1 MTVLQT
7 VTTELRSVVAHLLR
21 YPTGLRRHGVKV
33 NPAERT
39 GGSAEPIVLVPGLA
53 ENMAVFTRLRVA
65 LEDCGVGPVVAFAYS
80 PLIGDVR
87 SLAAKLA
94 EQVEQLCATTGAGKV
109 RLVGHSLGGLI
120 ARYYVQRLG
129 GHARVDIVVTVATP
143 HRGTM
148 AAWLLPPLP
157 LVRQLRPDSELHAEL
172 AEPAPACR
180 TRFVTY
186 SSGGDAVILP
196 ASNGQLDHPDL
207 PTRNVVLPGMGHFT
221 LADHRLVIDEICQ
234 LLAAPTATSARDGR
248 SIPHASWS
256 RHQRTAT

>member
-1 MTVLQT
+1 MTVLRT
-7 VTTELRSVVAHLLR
+7 VATELGSVVTHLLR
-21 YPTGLRRHGVKV
+21 YPAGLRRPGMTANV
-33 NPAERT
+33 ADRT

-53 ENMAVFTRLRVA
+53 DNMAVFTRLRRA
-65 LEDCGVGPVVAFAYS
+65 LEDRGVGPVVAFAYS
-80 PLIGDVR
+80 PLEGDVR
-87 SLAAKLA
+87 SVAAKLA
-94 EQVEQLCATTGAGKV
+94 EQVEQLCAITGASRA

-129 GHARVDIVVTVATP
+129 GDDRVDLVVTIATP

-157 LVRQLRPDSELHAEL
+157 LVRQLRPGSELYAEL

-180 TRFVTY
+180 IRFVTF
-186 SSGGDAVILP
+186 SSRDDAVILP
-196 ASNGQLDHPDL
+196 AGNGQLDHPDL

-234 LLAAPTATSARDGR
+234 VLAASPANQRRDGR
-248 SIPHASWS
+248 PIARAS
-256 RHQRTAT
+256 

>member
-1 MTVLQT
+1 MTVLRT
-7 VTTELRSVVAHLLR
+7 VATELSSVVAHLLR
-21 YPTGLRRHGVKV
+21 YPTGLRRPGMTA
-33 NPAERT
+33 NPADRT
-39 GGSAEPIVLVPGLA
+39 GGSAEPIVLVAGLA
-53 ENMAVFTRLRVA
+53 ENMAVFARLRLA

-80 PLIGDVR
+80 PLSGDVR

-94 EQVEQLCATTGAGKV
+94 EQVEQLCAITGASRV

-129 GHARVDIVVTVATP
+129 GHARVDLVVTVATP

-172 AEPAPACR
+172 AEPAPTCL
-180 TRFVTY
+180 TRFVTF
-186 SSGGDAVILP
+186 SSAGDAVILP
-196 ASNGQLDHPDL
+196 ACNGQLDHPDL
-207 PTRNVVLPGMGHFT
+207 HTRNIVLPGMGHFT

-234 LLAAPTATSARDGR
+234 LLAASPATQRHDGR
-248 SIPHASWS
+248 PIARAS
-256 RHQRTAT
+256 